1 MISGRTI
8 LPRRGGLRLLFSVT
22 LALAAVLVMP
32 ATFQEQAQA
41 KTKAHPRLV
50 RVFVA
55 LADNEHQAITP
66 VPAAIGNGDDAEHNL
81 YWGASLGLRSY
92 FKRAH
97 AWKEVAVTKNPNAAV
112 LERVV
117 FRHEASGTLM
127 IADAYRG
134 SEIKLATS
142 HFFRA
147 ASGRDPEIPEL
158 AKALGDARSESPS
171 PSVKP
176 SLIVYIGHDVLMEP
190 LALTQFTVSPP
201 FQSANSDERE
211 TIILACMS
219 QSFFA
224 PFLRPTG
231 AKPLLWTTQLMAPEA
246 YTLKG
251 ALDGWIAGEKP
262 EQVLGRAGA
271 AYARYQKISKKA
283 GRGVFA
289 TGW

>member
-1 MISGRTI
+1 MISGKTI
-8 LPRRGGLRLLFSVT
+8 LPRRGWLRFLFT
-22 LALAAVLVMP
+22 AMLALAAVYVLSV
-32 ATFQEQAQA
+32 TIEGQALA
-41 KTKAHPRLV
+41 EKRPRLV

-55 LADNEHQAITP
+55 LADNEHQAIAP
-66 VPAAIGNGDDAEHNL
+66 VPAAIGNGDDAAHNL

-92 FKRAH
+92 FRKAR
-97 AWKEVAVTKNPNAAV
+97 AWKEVSVTKNPSAVV

-134 SEIKLATS
+134 REISQATTD
-142 HFFRA
+142 FFRA
-147 ASGRDPEIPEL
+147 ASGRDPEVAEL
-158 AKALGDARSESPS
+158 AKALGGGNTEPGQ
-171 PSVKP
+171 PPLKP

-190 LALTQFTVSPP
+190 LALVQFSISPR
-201 FQSANSDERE
+201 FHSANSDKRE
-211 TIILACMS
+211 TIVLACMS
-219 QSFFA
+219 QRFFA

-262 EQVLGRAGA
+262 KQILGRAAA
-271 AYARYQKISKKA
+271 AYARYQKISKRA
-283 GRGVFA
+283 ARGVFA

>member
-1 MISGRTI
+1 MILDITI
-8 LPRRGGLRLLFSVT
+8 AQWRGWLRVLLM
-22 LALAAVLVMP
+22 AGLAAAFVLPV
-32 ATFQEQAQA
+32 AFQGQAQA
-41 KTKAHPRLV
+41 KKHPRLV

-55 LADNEHQAITP
+55 LADNEHQSIAP
-66 VPAAIGNGDDAEHNL
+66 VPAAIGNGDDAAHNL
-81 YWGASLGLRSY
+81 YWGASLGLRTY
-92 FKRAH
+92 FRRAR
-97 AWKEVAVTKNPNAAV
+97 AWKEVSVTKNLNAAV

-117 FRHEASGTLM
+117 FRHKASGTLM

-134 SEIKLATS
+134 REIKQATQ
-142 HFFRA
+142 HFLRA
-147 ASGRDPEIPEL
+147 ASGRDPEVAEL
-158 AKALGDARSESPS
+158 AKALGDDKPKQT
-171 PSVKP
+171 PLKP

-190 LALTQFTVSPP
+190 LALMQFSVAPR
-201 FQSANSDERE
+201 FHSANSDKRE

-219 QSFFA
+219 QRFFA

-251 ALDGWIAGEKP
+251 ALDGWIAAEKP
-262 EQVLGRAGA
+262 KRILGRAAA

-283 GRGVFA
+283 ARGVFA